1 MSLLKS
7 FWKWVD
13 YEMGLD
19 GIRPE
24 NIELDL
30 EKGDLD

>member
-1 MSLLKS
+1 MSLLNA

-13 YEMGLD
+13 HEIGLD
-19 GIRPE
+19 D
-24 NIELDL
+24 IELDL